1 MDRRLVRKSNY
12 LIEASYKLSA
22 VEQKIILIL
31 ASMIRPDDREFK
43 KYLLKIGNIA
53 QVIGLNSNNDYTY
66 IKASTQNLLSKVFT
80 ITTPDSELQT
90 HWFSS
95 VEYFETRG
103 DVEFTFDPK
112 LKPFLLQLKERFTTY
127 HLQEAVQ
134 LKSSF
139 SIRMLELLR
148 QYEKLGE
155 RTFEVR
161 ALRDL
166 LGVEEHQYKLYADF
180 KKRVILAAQKELA
193 AKTNISF
200 EFTEIKNGYA
210 VEKLRFKIIPA
221 TRETAQKAGKT
232 APALVD
238 DPELDRLA
246 LLLPE
251 QYRSKDSVRKL
262 LAGHLK
268 KSGFDFVARNIAYA
282 NEKSNASTPG
292 TASGKPANYR
302 NYLAKALHEDFGL
315 AFQED
320 QEARRAAEE
329 VRRQADKAAAHE
341 RKLQEDKLR
350 IERENQERARVYQES
365 LTAESLAVLR
375 EEALA
380 RLEPQQQELIRRKG
394 AGSELLLKVTMTRI
408 CLERMKLSQ
417 AA

>member
-1 MDRRLVRKSNY
+1 MDRKLVRKSNY

-22 VEQKIILIL
+22 IEQKIILTL
-31 ASMIRPDDREFK
+31 VSMIKPDDREFK
-43 KYLLKIGNIA
+43 KYLLKISNIA
-53 QVIGLNSNNDYTY
+53 QMIGLNTKNDYSY
-66 IKASTQNLLSKVFT
+66 IKNTTKDLLGKVFT
-80 ITTPDSELQT
+80 ITTPRSELQT

-95 VEYFETRG
+95 VEYFDNKGE
-103 DVEFTFDPK
+103 VEITFDPK

-139 SIRMLELLR
+139 SIRMLELLH

-155 RTFEVR
+155 RVFGVKK
-161 ALRDL
+161 LRSL
-166 LGVEEHQYKLYADF
+166 LGVEEDQYKLYADF

-200 EFTEIKNGYA
+200 EFTEIKNSYA

-221 TRETAQKAGKT
+221 TRETAQTAGKA
-232 APALVD
+232 APELVV

-268 KSGFDFVARNIAYA
+268 KSGFDFVARNITYA
-282 NEKSNASTPG
+282 NKKSNASALE

-302 NYLAKALHEDFGL
+302 NYLAKALQGDFGL

-320 QEARRAAEE
+320 QEARRAAKETH
-329 VRRQADKAAAHE
+329 RQADKAVAHE

-350 IERENQERARVYQES
+350 IERENQERARVYQEN
-365 LTAESLAVLR
+365 LTAEALAILR
-375 EEALA
+375 EEAIT
-380 RLEPQQQELIRRKG
+380 RLDPQQQELIRRKS
-394 AGSELLLKVTMTRI
+394 AGSELLLKVAMTRI

-417 AA
+417 TA

>member
-1 MDRRLVRKSNY
+1 MDRKLIRKSNY

-22 VEQKIILIL
+22 VEQKIILTL
-31 ASMIRPDDREFK
+31 VSMIKPDDREFK

-53 QVIGLNSNNDYTY
+53 QMIGLNTKSDYSY
-66 IKASTQNLLSKVFT
+66 IKGATKNLLGKVFT
-80 ITTPDSELQT
+80 ITTPKSELQT

-95 VEYFETRG
+95 VEYFDNKGE
-103 DVEFTFDPK
+103 VEITFDPK

-127 HLQEAVQ
+127 RLQEAVQ

-139 SIRMLELLR
+139 SIRMLELLH

-155 RTFEVR
+155 RIFEIR
-161 ALRDL
+161 KLRTL
-166 LGVEEHQYKLYADF
+166 LGVEEDQYKLYADF
-180 KKRVILAAQKELA
+180 KKRVILPAQKELA
-193 AKTNISF
+193 EKTNISF
-200 EFTEIKNGYA
+200 EFEEIKNSYA

-221 TRETAQKAGKT
+221 TREPVQTAGESVPEMA
-232 APALVD
+232 V
-238 DPELDRLA
+238 DPELDRLI

-251 QYRSKDSVRKL
+251 QYRPKESVRKL
-262 LAGHLK
+262 LAGYLK
-268 KSGFDFVARNIAYA
+268 KSGFEFVARNIAYA
-282 NEKSNASTPG
+282 NDKSNAST
-292 TASGKPANYR
+292 TSAAFGKPANYR
-302 NYLAKALHEDFGL
+302 NYLAKALHGDFGL

-320 QEARRAAEE
+320 QEVRHAAEE

-365 LTAESLAVLR
+365 LTAESLAILR
-375 EEALA
+375 EEALS

-417 AA
+417 SA